1 MTSITERGSTELQNK
16 SFGTL
21 FKLNW
26 NKFKLEYYNFRMLN
40 VIKGVKCD
48 HKGNS
53 YSIYMKGYER

>member
-26 NKFKLEYYNFRMLN
+26 NKFKLEYYNFRMLT

-53 YSIYMKGYER
+53 YSIYM

>member
-1 MTSITERGSTELQNK
+1 MHKKQLLVYIFGQKMCKIDFMTSITDRGRTELQNK

-40 VIKGVKCD
+40 VI
-48 HKGNS
+48 
-53 YSIYMKGYER
+53 